1 LLQGLNYQPKKNTKP
16 AQPIELQQIKNHPLK
31 HDFAAK
37 DFIFT
42 ANTHF
47 SLETLLSV
55 TPTLIKHPCTRLVLL

>member
-1 LLQGLNYQPKKNTKP
+1 LLQGLNYQPKKTQNPHNPLNYNK
-16 AQPIELQQIKNHPLK
+16 LKNHPLK